1 MSTPCYMEW
10 GKRNPEKYAEWNEK
24 NPIKKYKN
32 NRQNGNSQKTGNN
45 NRRNDNFSCYKCRK
59 SGHVTRECI
68 KPRKEGNQGKGRMG
82 EKYVRIGAST
92 SKGKRTVSS
101 PGFSLEN
108 SNNL

>member
-1 MSTPCYMEW
+1 MQFAEW
-10 GKRNPEKYAEWNEK
+10 HKKNPDKRNES
-24 NPIKKYKN
+24 YK
-32 NRQNGNSQKTGNN
+32 QPGNN
-45 NRRNDNFSCYKCRK
+45 IRRNDNFSCYKCRK